1 MEHHMSNEG
10 KEKVSSRGA
19 SVVMSSERDYQA
31 LADEFAPLISSLKR
45 VFIVLVVLVVLLI
58 VMSQKVWFLQLI
70 DNEVTTINVEGDLK
84 HITQMQVERALP
96 NLIGSSFLMA
106 DLEGIKTKMERLPWV
121 DSVTVTRV
129 WPSEIVLKVQEQV
142 AVSYWNESEL
152 MNENGV
158 VFQPE
163 NIDKQLGLPVLI
175 GVKDES
181 PAARIEMLGVL
192 KRLQAL
198 LSEYKLDI
206 AQLELK
212 PRGVWEILL
221 NNGVAVSLGAQP
233 LEDKVHRLGAVLMQ
247 RSGIDLANV
256 KRIDARYPNGVA
268 VEWKEQI
275 MLATRSGTK

>member
-1 MEHHMSNEG
+1 MSNEG

>member
-275 MLATRSGTK
+275 MLADSGNKK